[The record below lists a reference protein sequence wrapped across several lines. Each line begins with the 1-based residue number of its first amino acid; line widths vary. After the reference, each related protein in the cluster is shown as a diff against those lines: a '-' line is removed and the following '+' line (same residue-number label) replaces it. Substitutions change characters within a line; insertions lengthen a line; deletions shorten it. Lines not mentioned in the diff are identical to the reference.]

1 MSNPENIVV
10 DYAQLANAI
19 MPSLKNDILQQILN
33 DPIAARAGVISPDGG
48 SADKAVKNF
57 PDFLAAVMRN
67 DSKRLS
73 EVYATKAQVESNGTL
88 GGYLVPP
95 EFANMIDG
103 YAIEEAII
111 RGGATVIR
119 TSNPEYKAPRYDQT
133 VAPDGSSAFLAGV
146 KLFWT
151 AEAGNITQTQ
161 MKFEMIDLKV
171 NKLGAYV
178 QVTSELLSD
187 APALSSMLSR
197 QFGQAKAWFEDYNF
211 INGNGVGKPLGIL
224 NAPATY
230 SVTRQTSSD
239 FTLLDAKNMIARLP
253 AAAMGRAVFV
263 MHQSVMPKLYSM
275 AETGNFVT
283 FLRDLQGRPSTQLLG
298 HTVLF
303 TEKVPALGT
312 AGDVLLIDRSAY
324 YLLDRQDTTIST
336 SDAPAFLTDMMTLR
350 MTARLDGQPALKD
363 KIILADG
370 AYQVSPFIK
379 LS

>member
-1 MSNPENIVV
+1 
-10 DYAQLANAI
+10 
-19 MPSLKNDILQQILN
+19 
-33 DPIAARAGVISPDGG
+33 
-48 SADKAVKNF
+48 
-57 PDFLAAVMRN
+57 
-67 DSKRLS
+67 
-73 EVYATKAQVESNGTL
+73 
-88 GGYLVPP
+88 
-95 EFANMIDG
+95 
-103 YAIEEAII
+103 
-111 RGGATVIR
+111 
-119 TSNPEYKAPRYDQT
+119 
-133 VAPDGSSAFLAGV
+133 
-146 KLFWT
+146 
-151 AEAGNITQTQ
+151 
-161 MKFEMIDLKV
+161 MIDLKV

-230 SVTRQTSSD
+230 SVTRQTASD

-253 AAAMGRAVFV
+253 AAAMGRAVFI

-303 TEKVPALGT
+303 TEKVPVLGT
-312 AGDVLLIDRSAY
+312 AGDVLLVDRSAY

-363 KIILADG
+363 KILLADG